1 MTPTRTLPG
10 AIADLAMVA
19 AHLRLRAGRLYWRL
33 RPRSGAPGRIDPASL
48 PAAGSIVEIDG
59 LRMRIDPDLMSPFNI
74 HKLAMGRHTVHER
87 SLLGRHLRDDDRV
100 IELGGGI
107 GMVAI
112 HCARRLG
119 PGRVASWE
127 GNPRMEGLIRA
138 NYALNGVAPELH
150 MAVLGEAPGETTF
163 YVAERFS
170 HSGTSDNTGAG
181 TPVAVPVE
189 PYEAAR
195 ARLRPTVLVVDI
207 QGGEV
212 AFFGHASLDG
222 VRMVLVEFHPPV
234 TGLRPI
240 LAIRRRLRR
249 EGFAEASRAGS
260 SCVFVRDA

>member
-1 MTPTRTLPG
+1 MTDATRLPG
-10 AIADLAMVA
+10 PLTDLGVI
-19 AHLRLRAGRLYWRL
+19 LGFYGPRLARRLGL
-33 RPRSGAPGRIDPASL
+33 GANPHAEAPG
-48 PAAGSIVEIDG
+48 AAAPPEGGAVVEIDG
-59 LRMRIDPDLMSPFNI
+59 IRMRIDPALMSPFNI
-74 HKLAMGRHTVHER
+74 RKLAVGRHTVHER
-87 SLLGRHLRDDDRV
+87 ALLARHLRDDDRV
-100 IELGGGI
+100 MELGGGI

-127 GNPRMEGLIRA
+127 GNPRMEPLIRD

-150 MAVLGEAPGETTF
+150 MAVLGRAAGETTF
-163 YVAERFS
+163 YLAERFS
-170 HSGTSDNTGAG
+170 HSGTSDNTGRG

-189 PYEAAR
+189 PYEPAR

-212 AFFGHASLDG
+212 EFFAHASLEG

-249 EGFAEASRAGS
+249 AGFAEASRSGTS
-260 SCVFVRDA
+260 SVFLRDP